1 MPTRDDVSK
10 KIIVLEYNSDIFY
23 IHWVPFMVL
32 VYSCDNFDSPFCTHE
47 AHYYLFAKCPK
58 SMAKENSYLIH
69 SSKSSKYDFLM

>member
-32 VYSCDNFDSPFCTHE
+32 VYSCDNFDSPLGTLHE
-47 AHYYLFAKCPK
+47 ALNGRSF
-58 SMAKENSYLIH
+58 
-69 SSKSSKYDFLM
+69 